1 MKRRATPLR
10 LSRRTVLR
18 GAGISVALPFLDIM
32 RPARASA
39 QQVSPHFV
47 AFFAPNGTD
56 LPSWHPSP
64 GPLNAAALPI
74 ALQDMPGYDA
84 EGEWPAGAGYVP
96 DVTMISDVDHQRVCS
111 AIHSPAM
118 SLCAHYDGGEPS
130 VPPQPT
136 LDQYIADAISEGTP
150 YRNLVMSATRDSE
163 ITQGYVSFRANKQA
177 ETAYRDP
184 SEIFDRLFRDLA
196 TPNDGLSAIRM
207 RRQSVLD
214 WVRGDANRLM
224 QRLGTAD
231 RARVDQ
237 HLQSIRELELQLQG
251 TSAGVCEA
259 PDEPSGGSDMHT
271 RFKQMIDLGVLALS
285 CGLTRVLV
293 LQYSNSWDLEF
304 TKYNLAEG
312 VAGWSDHFISHKLGD
327 RDRATDLDGL
337 PSDQAMAIAN
347 ARVVQTSR
355 FKVRRFGYLL
365 DKLKAATTGTGTLL
379 DESLVFYT
387 SEIGDGDSHGRYSI
401 PYMLAGHHGGFETG
415 RAISAGGQ
423 PTGALHASILNYFDI
438 DTEEHGDPAA
448 GPLSGL

>member
-1 MKRRATPLR
+1 MRRATPMK

-18 GAGISVALPFLDIM
+18 GAGVSVALPFLDIM

-39 QQVSPHFV
+39 QQVQPCFV
-47 AFFAPNGTD
+47 SFFAPNGTD

-64 GPLNAAALPI
+64 GPLDAAALPI
-74 ALQDMPGYDA
+74 ALQDMPGYGA
-84 EGEWPAGAGYVP
+84 EGEWPAGEGYVQ
-96 DVTMISDVDHQRVCS
+96 DVTLISDVDHQRICS

-136 LDQYIADAISEGTP
+136 LDQYIADAISEGAP
-150 YRNLVMSATRDSE
+150 YRNLVMSATRDPE
-163 ITQGYVSFRANKQA
+163 ITQGYVSFRANKQP

-184 SEIFDRLFRDLA
+184 AEIFDRLFSDLA
-196 TPNDGLSAIRM
+196 TPGADLDQIRL

-214 WVRGDANRLM
+214 WVRGDASRLM
-224 QRLGTAD
+224 QRLGAAD

-237 HLQSIRELELQLQG
+237 HLQSIFELEQQLQG
-251 TSAGVCEA
+251 GGGNACQA
-259 PDEPSGGSDMHT
+259 PDAPSGGADMHT
-271 RFKQMIDLGVLALS
+271 RFKHMIDLGVLAMS
-285 CGLTRVLV
+285 CGLTRVLA

-304 TKYNLAEG
+304 AKYDLADG

-337 PSDQAMAIAN
+337 PNNEAMAIAN

-365 DKLKAATTGTGTLL
+365 DRMKAAMTPTGNLL
-379 DESLVFYT
+379 DESLVLYT
-387 SEIGDGDSHGRYSI
+387 SENGDGDSHGRYGI
-401 PYMLAGHHGGFETG
+401 PYMLAGHLGGFQTG
-415 RAISAGGQ
+415 RAVSAGGQ
-423 PTGALHASILNYFDI
+423 PTGALHASILNYFGV
-438 DTEEHGDPAA
+438 DTAEHGDPAA
-448 GPLSGL
+448 GPISGL